1 MVVRKEITMAS
12 AKRTTD
18 HETIMKWVEER
29 GGWPAHVT
37 GSGQGG
43 DPGIL
48 RIDFEG
54 YSGEGK
60 LEPLDWDTWF
70 DAFEY
75 NKLAFIHQDKTAS
88 GELSR
93 FSKLVQR
100 TADDEHPQAQP
111 HQRGKRRRGHTRE
124 TEVDEREQESAHH

>member
-1 MVVRKEITMAS
+1 MAS

-18 HETIMKWVEER
+18 HETILKWVEAR
-29 GGWPAHVT
+29 GGWPAHVKD
-37 GSGQGG
+37 SGQRG

-75 NKLAFIHQDKTAS
+75 NQLAFIYQDQTAS
-88 GELSR
+88 GEQSR
-93 FSKLVQR
+93 FNKLVQR
-100 TADDEHPQAQP
+100 TPQDEHAQAQP
-111 HQRGKRRRGHTRE
+111 HQRGRRRKGHTRDV
-124 TEVDEREQESAHH
+124 EVDEREHEHATARH